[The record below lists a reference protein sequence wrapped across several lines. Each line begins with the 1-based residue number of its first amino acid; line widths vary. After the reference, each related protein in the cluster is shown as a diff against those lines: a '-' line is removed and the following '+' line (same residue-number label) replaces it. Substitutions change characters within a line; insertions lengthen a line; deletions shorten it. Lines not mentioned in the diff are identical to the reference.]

1 MGEMFALINL
11 MIHVECKLTFNKNQD
26 EIKGFKASYYLEY
39 TLSVKKRFEIADSLR
54 ISKYKYFLEVYLP
67 NQTVKTFEMK
77 EITITVP

>member
-54 ISKYKYFLEVYLP
+54 ININIHIKLNINIF
-67 NQTVKTFEMK
+67 
-77 EITITVP
+77 

>member
-54 ISKYKYFLEVYLP
+54 ISKYKYFL
-67 NQTVKTFEMK
+67 K
-77 EITITVP
+77 EQLLFHDHICY